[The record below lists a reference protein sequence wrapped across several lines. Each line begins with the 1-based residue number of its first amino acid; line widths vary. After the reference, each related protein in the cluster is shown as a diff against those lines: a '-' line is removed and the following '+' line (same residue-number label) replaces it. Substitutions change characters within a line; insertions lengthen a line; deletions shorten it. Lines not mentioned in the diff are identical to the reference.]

1 MEIATAEQARRI
13 RKLND
18 AFRKTFAGGKMVMTA
33 SVAALPEMVKS
44 AALVKVAEF
53 NDFTPENDPHGE
65 HDFLSFEHCNRSF
78 FWKCDYYNTE
88 MDGGSEDPADPDKT
102 TRVGTLMLAED
113 Y

>member
-1 MEIATAEQARRI
+1 MSLFGRLAIPIA
-13 RKLND
+13 LL
-18 AFRKTFAGGKMVMTA
+18 FRPMAITWTR
-33 SVAALPEMVKS
+33 ST
-44 AALVKVAEF
+44 VAEF

-65 HDFLSFEHCNRSF
+65 HDFLSFEHCNRTW
-78 FWKCDYYNTE
+78 FWKCDYYDKE